1 MWNDYY
7 NWIELEKGD
16 QEEKD
21 LKNYSISTK
30 IDPYKKKNKLIQK
43 RKNIIV
49 NDRIMHIIQLKDR
62 RLAVSA
68 GSALYI
74 YIKNTFNLQLI
85 IDKHKGEINSFTELK
100 NGLIITCS
108 DDKTMNVIKL
118 SVDNNYDVIQV
129 LKEHKDYVYK
139 IIEIKENEYISISK
153 DINMLYGKLILLINF
168 IIYNQLYITIEEIL
182 LIL

>member
-1 MWNDYY
+1 
-7 NWIELEKGD
+7 
-16 QEEKD
+16 
-21 LKNYSISTK
+21 
-30 IDPYKKKNKLIQK
+30 
-43 RKNIIV
+43 
-49 NDRIMHIIQLKDR
+49 
-62 RLAVSA
+62 
-68 GSALYI
+68 
-74 YIKNTFNLQLI
+74 
-85 IDKHKGEINSFTELK
+85 
-100 NGLIITCS
+100 
-108 DDKTMNVIKL
+108 MNVIKL